1 MKNKR
6 VYGAKREYEADV
18 VQAVE
23 EGNPSKVTDAAFIV
37 ANYKGNEPM
46 HEEINVGKWLFF
58 VAEKYI
64 DDTWRNVKKAV
75 EDGKL
80 WKHAKV
86 STAWRS
92 RGGVYVLCVYTYDC
106 GDEDDV
112 MKIRAYLR
120 EMGFKRM
127 TSYKSDEQTLA
138 GIYSDDA
145 QGGIALY
152 KA

>member
-1 MKNKR
+1 MKKR
-6 VYGAKREYEADV
+6 VYGAKREFEADV
-18 VQAVE
+18 VQSVE
-23 EGNPSKVTDAAFIV
+23 EGDPSEVTEAAFIV
-37 ANYKGNEPM
+37 ANYKGNEPK
-46 HEEINVGKWLFF
+46 HEEKNVGKWLFF

-64 DDTWRNVKKAV
+64 DNTWRNVKKAV

-92 RGGVYVLCVYTYDC
+92 KGGVYVLCVYTYDC
-106 GDEDDV
+106 NDEDDV

-120 EMGFKRM
+120 EMGFKRV
-127 TSYKSDEQTLA
+127 TSYKSDEQTIA
-138 GIYSDDA
+138 GIYSDDS
-145 QGGIALY
+145 QRGIALY